1 MYSAQEKGWLD
12 KFKVFLGVAPW
23 MVNIPI
29 YPNDFLR
36 SLGSLIFFLGQ
47 IHESLVLRPSM

>member
-1 MYSAQEKGWLD
+1 MSSMYSAQEKGWLD

-36 SLGSLIFFLGQ
+36 SLGSPIFF
-47 IHESLVLRPSM
+47 